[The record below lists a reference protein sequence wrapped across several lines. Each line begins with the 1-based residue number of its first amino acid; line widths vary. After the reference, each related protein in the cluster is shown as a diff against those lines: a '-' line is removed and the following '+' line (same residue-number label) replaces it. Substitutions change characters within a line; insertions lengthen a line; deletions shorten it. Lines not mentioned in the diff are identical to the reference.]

1 MRGGVDR
8 IQLRDRSL
16 DGRDW
21 LEFAAKVSRVAR
33 SNAPEIEIIINRRI
47 DVALAVGAE
56 GVHLGFDALD
66 IRAARSLLGPGRLIG
81 VSTHTA
87 EEAIEAHRAGADYVH
102 LAPIYPPLSKSSTRP
117 ALGPACIERAT
128 TAGATV
134 IAQGGI
140 DSNRIPEVIEAGAVG
155 VAVTGALSQGA
166 GLGEPAVALR
176 QALNRCHSAE

>member
-1 MRGGVDR
+1 M
-8 IQLRDRSL
+8 
-16 DGRDW
+16 
-21 LEFAAKVSRVAR
+21 AR

-56 GVHLGFDALD
+56 GVHLGFDALN

-102 LAPIYPPLSKSSTRP
+102 LAPIYPPLSKTSTRP
-117 ALGPACIERAT
+117 ALGPACIERAAA
-128 TAGATV
+128 AGVAV

-140 DSNRIPEVIEAGAVG
+140 ELNRIPEVIEAGAVG
-155 VAVTGALSQGA
+155 VAVTGALSQDARVG
-166 GLGEPAVALR
+166 GPAVALR
-176 QALNRCHSAE
+176 QALDHDHAPSAHSEDLGSSAAPDPRSDQT